1 MMKALLVAV
10 ALCFLLFSGFLRGE
24 ESGAPASRVEE
35 IAQLR
40 RRIETLEERVE
51 QLEKRLDRRA
61 RPRMV
66 PLICIGVSKD
76 LP

>member
-1 MMKALLVAV
+1 MKALLATA

-24 ESGAPASRVEE
+24 ENCAPASRAEE

-40 RRIETLEERVE
+40 KQIETLEERVE
-51 QLEKRLDRRA
+51 QLEKRLDRRS

-66 PLICIGVSKD
+66 PVTSIGVPRA